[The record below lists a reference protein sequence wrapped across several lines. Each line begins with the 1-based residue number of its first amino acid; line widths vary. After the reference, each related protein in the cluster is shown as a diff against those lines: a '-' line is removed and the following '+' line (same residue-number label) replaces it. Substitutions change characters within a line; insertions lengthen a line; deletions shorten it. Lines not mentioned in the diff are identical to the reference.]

1 MTQVLTPF
9 MNCFDGPVGDIIPP
23 DTYYHQ
29 IVVESDLRDGCA
41 TQIYTPPC
49 TCWNVVVDYDVNR
62 IYITSW
68 NRAIARIQLLK
79 AVTLN

>member
-1 MTQVLTPF
+1 M
-9 MNCFDGPVGDIIPP
+9 
-23 DTYYHQ
+23 
-29 IVVESDLRDGCA
+29 ESDLRDGCA

-79 AVTLN
+79 AVTLNEATAAAHTNTECGRCVCNGKA